1 MSEQHYDVVWPL
13 GKSTTDLVAMQP
25 RIADLSGTTIAAL
38 FHVGFRD
45 GEVLAALQDE
55 LSQLY
60 PGIRILTRDV
70 LGDIHGRNEAQVLA
84 GLPDKLREYRVS
96 AAICG
101 VGA

>member
-1 MSEQHYDVVWPL
+1 MSEPHYEVVWPL
-13 GKSTTDLVAMQP
+13 GKSTTELVEMQP
-25 RIADLSGTTIAAL
+25 RIADLSNTTVAAL

-45 GEVLAALQDE
+45 GEVLATLQEE
-55 LSQLY
+55 LTQLY
-60 PGIRILTRDV
+60 PGIQILTRDV

-84 GLPDKLREYRVS
+84 ELPDKFREYRVR